1 MHAISLR
8 RWHVSGDRH
17 SPMRCYRPLA
27 KRWGAAG
34 CHAASIHCILLQLST
49 DHPWLSFHS
58 RGVVVVASGRR
69 GARHG
74 VASSRSR
81 CASRLKPTPYPHSTF
96 NPALAA
102 AFTSFALC
110 HLTPS
115 VRSVQDRLPFA
126 VCTVFRRERSSSAPF
141 FAWAALPRT
150 ALPRKPLCLGPSIH
164 VTIVNRAE

>member
-1 MHAISLR
+1 MR

-27 KRWGAAG
+27 KRWGLLGATPLP
-34 CHAASIHCILLQLST
+34 SIAYFFQLST
-49 DHPWLSFHS
+49 DHSWLSIHS